1 MDCGLKWTM
10 DCRMDTK
17 RGLAQLTGF
26 FFIIKEQR
34 IKTESVIELKKKD
47 VTNFKST
54 VSFCHYMRNLTSLVS
69 KM

>member
-17 RGLAQLTGF
+17 RGLAQITV

-34 IKTESVIELKKKD
+34 KKTVSVIELKKKD

-54 VSFCHYMRNLTSLVS
+54 VSFCHCMRNLTSPVS